1 MSVLTTIFVFC
12 IFTQVFGVDTLCPID
27 YGVTCTEESF
37 LWTNNPGS
45 TIDLTITSG
54 NNIHTMNGLPSFST
68 PRSTI
73 DIIPASS

>member
-1 MSVLTTIFVFC
+1 MSVLTIFAFC
-12 IFTQVFGVDTLCPID
+12 IFTQVFGVDTHCPID

-37 LWTNNPGS
+37 LWTNPGN

-54 NNIHTMNGLPSFST
+54 NNIHTMNGLPSSTT